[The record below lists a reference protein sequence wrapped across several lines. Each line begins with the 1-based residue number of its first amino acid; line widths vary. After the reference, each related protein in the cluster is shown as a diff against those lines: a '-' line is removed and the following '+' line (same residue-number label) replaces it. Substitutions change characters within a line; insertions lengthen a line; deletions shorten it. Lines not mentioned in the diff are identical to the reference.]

1 MIQYKAMKIA
11 VDLTQIPANK
21 TGIGIYALNLVR
33 EIIRLN
39 NHTSAFTFYF
49 FAQDDDKEWKK
60 LIKDSSKCRLITIKS
75 RFFRKLILR
84 FFFEQIL
91 FPGKCR
97 KLNIDA
103 IFSFHYTI
111 PYLTRIKRV
120 VTIPDMTFYLFPYMH
135 QKIKRL
141 FFKGLIPISLK
152 KSDKIVTIS
161 ESTKKDM
168 LKQFNHIPSTKIEVI
183 HLGVNGV
190 NINNPPGH
198 LTDHLSRYGLTEKKY
213 FLYVGTLEPR
223 KNIPGIIEA
232 FNQVITANKE
242 YTKNYKLVIAG
253 QKGWFYKKIFK
264 TAKKYHLE
272 ESVVFTGYV
281 KGEIKQ
287 SLLANA
293 FLFVYPSFY
302 EGFGLPVLEAMA
314 WGVPVITGNVSSLPE
329 VAGDAALLIDPR
341 QWQEIAEA
349 MLILLSDHSRYE
361 NMSKKSLEQAKKFSW
376 QKTAQ
381 KTLELFASISN

>member
-1 MIQYKAMKIA
+1 MNIA

-49 FAQDDDKEWKK
+49 FAQDDDEEWKQ
-60 LIKDSSKCRLITIKS
+60 LIKDNSRCRLVTIKS

-91 FPGKCR
+91 FPRKCR

-135 QKIKRL
+135 QKIKRC
-141 FFKGLIPISLK
+141 FFKSLIPISLK

-161 ESTKKDM
+161 ESTKNDM
-168 LKQFNHIPSTKIEVI
+168 LKRFNHIPSGKIEVI

-190 NINNPPGH
+190 NMSNPPGH

-232 FNQVITANKE
+232 FNHVITANKE

-253 QKGWFYKKIFK
+253 QKGWFHKKIFK
-264 TAKKYHLE
+264 TVKKYHLE

-329 VAGDAALLIDPR
+329 VAGEAALLIDPR

-349 MLILLSDHSRYE
+349 MLKLLSDPSRYE

-376 QKTAQ
+376 QRTAQ
-381 KTLELFASISN
+381 KTLELFALILN